1 MTMRDRL
8 RLWSP
13 TGLSLSSHEGGEGR
27 GEEGRVYWISPLPG
41 PLPTPPSW
49 GEGIPRAVSHFP
61 QSPRQTS

>member
-41 PLPTPPSW
+41 PLPTPAS
-49 GEGIPRAVSHFP
+49 
-61 QSPRQTS
+61 